1 MLRSLS
7 LHICD
12 KDLEIFGGLV
22 SVTVSPHPANRTDQK
37 SNKNRIRKR
46 LIKGVSAVIR
56 CNL

>member
-7 LHICD
+7 LNICD

-37 SNKNRIRKR
+37 SNKNRIKK
-46 LIKGVSAVIR
+46 KG
-56 CNL
+56 